1 MPTIPVSPRVR
12 RPRIRWRRS
21 VEKLTAPQLSHV
33 RQAYRWAESISDDRG
48 YQAQA
53 GIHGLPL
60 PVSCKHT
67 IGQQFANLFLPWHRA
82 YLYFFERAL
91 RDEVSTLAQPW
102 WDWTHPSPRNKGLP
116 DAYAAKQAGGKPNP
130 LFSVKINAVAMQQA
144 QQAGID
150 LPAKVRRQPGLPGTQ
165 LPTQQQVDQVLA
177 IPDFFTFSRVL
188 EDLHGAVHVY
198 VGGRTGHMS
207 NVPLAAYDPIFWA
220 HHSMIDRLWRMWQLR
235 HPPPD
240 FTADFLNTALPPFPM
255 TVAQTLDV
263 RALGYDYAAGTSS
276 QAVNG

>member
-1 MPTIPVSPRVR
+1 MPTIPLTPRVR
-12 RPRIRWRRS
+12 QPRIRWRRS
-21 VEKLTAPQLSHV
+21 VEKLSPDQLGHV
-33 RQAYRWAESISDDRG
+33 REAYRWAESITDDRG
-48 YQAQA
+48 YQTQA

-60 PVSCKHT
+60 PISCKHSND
-67 IGQQFANLFLPWHRA
+67 QQFANLFLPWHRA

-91 RDEVSTLAQPW
+91 RDGVATVAQPW
-102 WDWTHPSPRNKGLP
+102 WDWTHPSAANEGIPG
-116 DAYAAKQAGGKPNP
+116 AYADARADGDPNP
-130 LFSVKINAVAMQQA
+130 LHSVQINDVAMAQA

-150 LPAKVRRQPGLPGTQ
+150 LPAQVQRDPGLPGSR
-165 LPTQQQVDQVLA
+165 LPTTGDVENVLA
-177 IPDFFTFSRVL
+177 IPDFFTFSHVL
-188 EDLHGAVHVY
+188 EDLHGTVHGY

-207 NVPLAAYDPIFWA
+207 QVPLAAYDPIFWA

-263 RALGYDYAAGTSS
+263 RALGYDYASGGSS
-276 QAVNG
+276 VQVNG